1 MKIQEAIEKTDELM
15 PNQYTTAQKVSW
27 LSTLDGKI
35 WHEVIMTH
43 HGHQMEWYPFEGYT
57 DDEAEL
63 LVPVPYADDV
73 YGWYLKSRIA
83 LENNEVSKYDQYS
96 AMFNQAYDEFTAWYN
111 RTHPPIT
118 RGRWRL

>member
-43 HGHQMEWYPFEGYT
+43 HGHQMEWYPFEGYN

-96 AMFNQAYDEFTAWYN
+96 AMFNQAYEDFTAFYN

>member
-73 YGWYLKSRIA
+73 YGWYLTSRIA
-83 LENNEVSKYDQYS
+83 LENNEVSKYDQFS
-96 AMFNQAYDEFTAWYN
+96 AMFNQAYADFTAWYN

-118 RGRWRL
+118 SGRWRL